1 MRISH
6 MHVLLQGLLDLIM
19 GSTIVKCAVADLG
32 IQWAGWA
39 VAAAFKTEKFYDL
52 AGNSSRFCCVLHM
65 GYHELVLCCR
75 FNFNPFNTLIL
86 EKWKQRQFINPL
98 YDKMLNYELVCHC
111 YKMRIM

>member
-6 MHVLLQGLLDLIM
+6 IHVILQGLLDLIM

-52 AGNSSRFCCVLHM
+52 AGKFSLGFVAVYIFVTTSWCFVVVFILTHSSRLFEKKMQTTTIYKSPML
-65 GYHELVLCCR
+65 Y
-75 FNFNPFNTLIL
+75 NFKLRIGMS
-86 EKWKQRQFINPL
+86 
-98 YDKMLNYELVCHC
+98 ML
-111 YKMRIM
+111 